1 MIEVGVTFPKIAINY
16 PLVNSE
22 ADKLAL
28 NIQEALVGY
37 TRNALIALGAVA
49 TGRNY
54 RAIKGEFVTSRRL
67 ALFGVAQT
75 GLVKRRVVG
84 DESLKYIISGR
95 KAGAKMPVRVAGTG
109 PRGGKI
115 FEPLPAMLRWFTFL
129 AIPKSAWFP
138 ILRAIKANG
147 IKPRN
152 VPQRALEMAQPSIN
166 AFTRHAT
173 ANIARGI
180 IKVTN

>member
-1 MIEVGVTFPKIAINY
+1 MIEVDVKFPKIAINY
-16 PLVNSE
+16 PLVNTE

-37 TRNALIALGAVA
+37 TKNALMTLGAIA

-54 RAIKGEFVTSRRL
+54 RAIRGEFVTSRRL

-75 GLVKRRVVG
+75 GLVQRRVVG
-84 DESLKYIISGR
+84 DASLKFIISGR
-95 KAGAKMPVRVAGTG
+95 KAGAKMPVRMVGTG

-115 FEPLPAMLRWFTFL
+115 FEPLPEMLRWFTFL

-138 ILRAIKANG
+138 ILRAIKERG

-152 VPQRALEMAQPSIN
+152 VPKLALGMAQPSIN
-166 AFTRHAT
+166 QFTQHAA

-180 IKVTN
+180 VKVS